1 MTNSAVV
8 SGLRA
13 KRGELVV
20 QAEHHRRELAR
31 LAQELGHLEA
41 TIRLFDPGYEV
52 SRLHRRGRAPVS
64 SGSGLASASVSS
76 WRPCG
81 MPRSRC
87 RTAPYRRR

>member
-1 MTNSAVV
+1 MTDSAVV
-8 SGLRA
+8 SGLLE
-13 KRGELVV
+13 KRGELAA

-41 TIRLFDPGYEV
+41 TIRLFDPGYQV
-52 SRLHRRGRAPVS
+52 GGLHRRGVPPVS